1 MNYIVRIHE
10 MPIKII
16 YLIISVYIERGNV
29 RDLNMKS
36 AQLTETSI
44 KYIKT
49 VEKISQS
56 DM

>member
-10 MPIKII
+10 IPIKII
-16 YLIISVYIERGNV
+16 YLIISVNIERGNV